1 MAHFQASSRPLTR
14 SRTSG
19 ECRENFEGAGPN
31 SLPSHSF
38 GSAQTYA
45 LVNMYPTI
53 SDGIVLTGFSMNG
66 SFVGLFGAG
75 SNFEQAYLNQPF
87 RFGNAS
93 ASAVESVLN
102 ISASASTVESVVDMY
117 SLTDYLVGITS
128 SSPSLDYPPGYLTN
142 ANSGANQYLF
152 FLPGFFDPGVLLVG
166 EKTKQPVTV
175 GELLTL
181 TSGPKVNAFA
191 GPVLVVTGCQ
201 YSNPQTRITIC

>member
-1 MAHFQASSRPLTR
+1 MAHSQASSRPLTR

-19 ECRENFEGAGPN
+19 EHCNNLFEGADPN
-31 SLPSHSF
+31 CPSSHSY

-87 RFGNAS
+87 RFGNVS
-93 ASAVESVLN
+93 ASAVESILN
-102 ISASASTVESVVDMY
+102 ISASALSSYASTINSVVNMY

-152 FLPGFFDPGVLLVG
+152 FLPGFFDPSILLVG
-166 EKTKQPVTV
+166 EMTKQPVTV

-181 TSGPKVNAFA
+181 TSAPMVNAFA

-201 YSNPQTRITIC
+201 SNHP